1 MQIYTLNNRQFV
13 MTEIEDTLEA
23 MQELVDGPIEVIN
36 ITDKILL
43 VCNEEGKMRG
53 LPPSAFIIRN
63 QEVQDIIAGNFF
75 LCREDGEDMV
85 SIQESDIEDFKRIVL
100 PIM

>member
-1 MQIYTLNNRQFV
+1 MQIYTLNNRKFV

-23 MQELVDGPIEVIN
+23 MQEFVNGPIEVIN

-53 LPPSAFIIRN
+53 LPPAAFIIRN
-63 QEVQDIIAGNFF
+63 QEAQDIIVGNFF
-75 LCREDGEDMV
+75 LCREDGEDMI

>member
-1 MQIYTLNNRQFV
+1 MQIYTLKNRQFI
-13 MTEIEDTLEA
+13 MTEIENTLEA
-23 MQELVDGPIEVIN
+23 MQEFVGGYIEVIN

-43 VCNEEGKMRG
+43 VCNEEGKLRG
-53 LPPSAFIIRN
+53 LLPTAFIVRN
-63 QEVQDIIAGNFF
+63 QEPKDIIAGKFF

-85 SIQESDIEDFKRIVL
+85 SIQESDIADFKRIVL

>member
-1 MQIYTLNNRQFV
+1 MQIYTLKNRQFV
-13 MTEIEDTLEA
+13 MTEIENTLDD
-23 MQELVDGPIEVIN
+23 MQKFVDGDIEVIN

-53 LPPSAFIIRN
+53 LPPAAFIVRN
-63 QEVQDIIAGNFF
+63 QQMQDVIVGNFF
-75 LCREDGEDMV
+75 LCRENGEDMA
-85 SIQESDIEDFKRIVL
+85 SIQETDIEDFKRIVL

>member
-1 MQIYTLNNRQFV
+1 MQIYTLKNRQFV
-13 MTEIEDTLEA
+13 MTEIENTLDA
-23 MQELVDGPIEVIN
+23 MQEFVNGDIEIIN

-53 LPPSAFIIRN
+53 LPPSAFIVRN
-63 QEVQDIIAGNFF
+63 QQMQDVIVGNFF
-75 LCREDGEDMV
+75 LCREDDEDMA
-85 SIQESDIEDFKRIVL
+85 SIQETDIEDFKRIVL

>member
-1 MQIYTLNNRQFV
+1 MRIYTLKNRQFV
-13 MTEIEDTLEA
+13 MTEIENTLDA
-23 MQELVDGPIEVIN
+23 MQKFVNGDIEVIN

-53 LPPSAFIIRN
+53 LPPAAFIVRN
-63 QEVQDIIAGNFF
+63 QQAQDIIVGKFF
-75 LCREDGEDMV
+75 LCREDSENMV

>member
-1 MQIYTLNNRQFV
+1 MQIYTLKNRQFV
-13 MTEIEDTLEA
+13 MTEIENTLDA
-23 MQELVDGPIEVIN
+23 MQKFVDGSIEVIN
-36 ITDKILL
+36 ITDEILL
-43 VCNEEGKMRG
+43 VCNEEGKMCG

-63 QEVQDIIAGNFF
+63 QEAQDIIVGKFF

-85 SIQESDIEDFKRIVL
+85 GIQESDIEDFKRIVL

>member
-1 MQIYTLNNRQFV
+1 MQIYTLKNRQFI
-13 MTEIEDTLEA
+13 MTEIENTLDA
-23 MQELVDGPIEVIN
+23 MQEFVNGDIEVIN

-53 LPPSAFIIRN
+53 LPPTAFIVRN
-63 QEVQDIIAGNFF
+63 QQAQDVIVGKFF
-75 LCREDGEDMV
+75 LCREDGENMV
-85 SIQESDIEDFKRIVL
+85 SVQKSDIADFKRIVL

>member
-1 MQIYTLNNRQFV
+1 MQIYTLKNRKFI
-13 MTEIEDTLEA
+13 MTEIDNTLEA
-23 MQELVDGPIEVIN
+23 MQEFVGGYIEVIN

-53 LPPSAFIIRN
+53 LPPAAFIVRN
-63 QEVQDIIAGNFF
+63 QKSQDIIVGKFF
-75 LCREDGEDMV
+75 LCREDGENMV
-85 SIQESDIEDFKRIVL
+85 SIHESDIEDFKRIVL

>member
-1 MQIYTLNNRQFV
+1 MQIYTLKNRQFV
-13 MTEIEDTLEA
+13 MTEIENTLDA
-23 MQELVDGPIEVIN
+23 MQEFVNGPIEVIN

-63 QEVQDIIAGNFF
+63 QKAQDIIVGKFF

-85 SIQESDIEDFKRIVL
+85 SIHESDIEDFKHIVL

>member
-1 MQIYTLNNRQFV
+1 MQIYTLKNRQFII
-13 MTEIEDTLEA
+13 TEIENTLDA
-23 MQELVDGPIEVIN
+23 MQEFVNGPIEVIN
-36 ITDKILL
+36 ITDEILL

-63 QEVQDIIAGNFF
+63 QEAQDIIVGKFF
-75 LCREDGEDMV
+75 LCREDGEDMI

>member
-1 MQIYTLNNRQFV
+1 MQIYTLKNRKFV
-13 MTEIEDTLEA
+13 MTEIENTLDA
-23 MQELVDGPIEVIN
+23 MRKFVNGPIEVIN
-36 ITDKILL
+36 ITDEILL
-43 VCNEEGKMRG
+43 VCNEEGKMLG

-63 QEVQDIIAGNFF
+63 QEAQDIIVGKFF

-85 SIQESDIEDFKRIVL
+85 GIQESDIEDFKRIVL

>member
-1 MQIYTLNNRQFV
+1 MQIYTLKNRKFI
-13 MTEIEDTLEA
+13 MTEIDNTLEA
-23 MQELVDGPIEVIN
+23 MQEFVGGYIETIN
-36 ITDKILL
+36 ITDEILL
-43 VCNEEGKMRG
+43 VCNEEGKMHG
-53 LPPSAFIIRN
+53 LQPSAFIIKN
-63 QEVQDIIAGNFF
+63 QQMQDVIVGKFF

>member
-1 MQIYTLNNRQFV
+1 MQIYTLKNRQFV
-13 MTEIEDTLEA
+13 MTEIENTLDA
-23 MQELVDGPIEVIN
+23 MQEFVDGDIEVIN

-63 QEVQDIIAGNFF
+63 QEAQDIIVGKFF

-85 SIQESDIEDFKRIVL
+85 SIQETDIEDFKRIVL

>member
-13 MTEIEDTLEA
+13 MTEIENTLDA
-23 MQELVDGPIEVIN
+23 MQEFVDGPIEVIN
-36 ITDKILL
+36 ITDEILL

-63 QEVQDIIAGNFF
+63 QEAQDIIVGKFF

-85 SIQESDIEDFKRIVL
+85 GIQESDIEDFKRIVL